1 MPDSFGGTWLN
12 KLGKKEKSI
21 TNMIRIILKRD
32 YSQPKQSFTEM
43 VGRQESSR
51 YGELLN
57 QC

>member
-12 KLGKKEKSI
+12 KLEKKEKSI

-43 VGRQESSR
+43 VGEA
-51 YGELLN
+51 GKL
-57 QC
+57 